1 MNLSNAFKF
10 ARGNALTETVL
21 SAGDYPASGSYIDVS
36 GYPWV
41 NVIIALGTI
50 HASDLP
56 SFTIKCS
63 DATNGTADILDA
75 TYAAHTCAAN
85 DDGELVTFA
94 IETAKLPV
102 DHHFLTCAVAGVTNG
117 SYADILFLLGP
128 GLSQPVTQT
137 TAVLP
142 TASKYELA
150 G

>member
-21 SAGDYPASGSYIDVS
+21 SAADYPASGSYIDVS

-41 NVIIALGTI
+41 NVIIELGTI
-50 HASDLP
+50 HGSDLP
-56 SFTIKCS
+56 SFTLKCS
-63 DATNGTADILDA
+63 DATNGTADSIDA
-75 TYAAHTCAAN
+75 TYAAHTIAAD

-94 IETAKLPV
+94 LETAKLPA
-102 DHHFLTCAVAGVTNG
+102 DHHFLTCTVAAVTNG
-117 SYADILFLLGP
+117 SYANILFLLGP
-128 GLSQPVTQT
+128 ALSQPVTQT

-142 TASKYELA
+142 TASAHEYA